1 MLKDLKMGFQLMKYG
16 YKIKMNVI
24 MMVVILALGIV
35 AEISSKGTSFI
46 GGFYLMMTGMFAYQL
61 IMSMDISEMVQ
72 SSAAKR
78 KLQVGL
84 PVVAS
89 TVVYLASYTFLLV
102 ERVILI
108 HQNPQS
114 KEELLYTLFTILLI
128 MITVYIFSS
137 ICYKYFVA
145 GFILF
150 LILFIGVDTGA
161 VILWNNGI
169 GAWLCQIGLGW
180 LAVLGYAVVLLGGGI
195 EYLLGSLLYRK
206 PLSEFAFRG
215 IFKDA
220 K

>member
-35 AEISSKGTSFI
+35 AEISSKGTSFL

-145 GFILF
+145 GMILF

>member
-1 MLKDLKMGFQLMKYG
+1 MLKGLKMGFQLMKYG

-24 MMVVILALGIV
+24 MMIVILAFGIV
-35 AEISSKGTSFI
+35 AEISSKGTSFL

-150 LILFIGVDTGA
+150 LILFIAVDTGA

>member
-16 YKIKMNVI
+16 YRIKMNVI
-24 MMVVILALGIV
+24 FMLVILVIGIIV
-35 AEISSKGTSFI
+35 EITSEGTSFL
-46 GGFYLMMTGMFAYQL
+46 GGFYLMLTGMFAYQL

-72 SSAAKR
+72 TSAMKR
-78 KLQVGL
+78 RLQVEL

-89 TVVYLASYTFLLV
+89 TVVYLAAYTFLLV

-108 HQNPQS
+108 YQNPQG
-114 KEELLYTLFTILLI
+114 KEEALYTLFTIVLMMVTI
-128 MITVYIFSS
+128 YIFTA

>member
-1 MLKDLKMGFQLMKYG
+1 MLKGLKMGFQLMKYG

-24 MMVVILALGIV
+24 MMIVILAFGIV
-35 AEISSKGTSFI
+35 AEISSKGTSFL

-169 GAWLCQIGLGW
+169 GVWLCQIGLGW

>member
-1 MLKDLKMGFQLMKYG
+1 MGFQLMKYG

-24 MMVVILALGIV
+24 MMIVILAFGIV
-35 AEISSKGTSFI
+35 AEISSKGTSFL

-180 LAVLGYAVVLLGGGI
+180 LAVLGYAVVLLGGGL

>member
-24 MMVVILALGIV
+24 MMVVILAFGIV
-35 AEISSKGTSFI
+35 AEISSKGTSFL

-108 HQNPQS
+108 YQNPQS

-180 LAVLGYAVVLLGGGI
+180 LAMLGYAVVLLGGGI

>member
-1 MLKDLKMGFQLMKYG
+1 MGFQLMKYG

-24 MMVVILALGIV
+24 MMVVILAFGIV
-35 AEISSKGTSFI
+35 AEISSKGTSFL

-114 KEELLYTLFTILLI
+114 KDELLYTLFTILLI

>member
-1 MLKDLKMGFQLMKYG
+1 MGFQLMKYG

-24 MMVVILALGIV
+24 MMIVILAFGIV
-35 AEISSKGTSFI
+35 AEISSKGTSFL

-108 HQNPQS
+108 YQNPQS

-150 LILFIGVDTGA
+150 LILFIAVDTGA

-206 PLSEFAFRG
+206 PLSEFAFQG

>member
-1 MLKDLKMGFQLMKYG
+1 MKYG

-24 MMVVILALGIV
+24 MMIVILAFGIV
-35 AEISSKGTSFI
+35 AEISSKGTSFL

-150 LILFIGVDTGA
+150 LILFIAVDTGA

-206 PLSEFAFRG
+206 PLSEFAFQG

>member
-1 MLKDLKMGFQLMKYG
+1 MLKGLKMGFQLMKYG

-24 MMVVILALGIV
+24 MMIVILAFGIV
-35 AEISSKGTSFI
+35 AEISSKGTSFL

-114 KEELLYTLFTILLI
+114 KEELLYTLFIILLI

-180 LAVLGYAVVLLGGGI
+180 LTVLGYAVVLLGGGI

>member
-35 AEISSKGTSFI
+35 AEISSKGTSFL

-108 HQNPQS
+108 YQNPQS

-150 LILFIGVDTGA
+150 LILFIAVDTGA

>member
-1 MLKDLKMGFQLMKYG
+1 MKYG

-24 MMVVILALGIV
+24 MMVVILAFGIV
-35 AEISSKGTSFI
+35 AEISSKGTSFL

-114 KEELLYTLFTILLI
+114 KDELLYTLFTILLI

>member
-24 MMVVILALGIV
+24 MMVVILAFGIV
-35 AEISSKGTSFI
+35 AEISSKGTSFL

-114 KEELLYTLFTILLI
+114 KDELLYTLFTILLI

>member
-16 YKIKMNVI
+16 YRIKMNVI
-24 MMVVILALGIV
+24 FMLVILVIGIIV
-35 AEISSKGTSFI
+35 EITSEGTSFL

-72 SSAAKR
+72 TSAMKR
-78 KLQVGL
+78 RLQVEL

-89 TVVYLASYTFLLV
+89 TVVYLAAYTFLLV

-108 HQNPQS
+108 YQNPQG
-114 KEELLYTLFTILLI
+114 KEEALYTLFTIVLMMVTI
-128 MITVYIFSS
+128 YIFTA

-150 LILFIGVDTGA
+150 LISFIGVDTGA

>member
-1 MLKDLKMGFQLMKYG
+1 MGFQLMKYG

-24 MMVVILALGIV
+24 MMIVILAFGIV
-35 AEISSKGTSFI
+35 AEISSKGTSFL

-206 PLSEFAFRG
+206 SLRMQNKNRLCKEFT
-215 IFKDA
+215 KS
-220 K
+220 

>member
-1 MLKDLKMGFQLMKYG
+1 MLKGLKMGFQLMKYG

-24 MMVVILALGIV
+24 MMIVILALGIV
-35 AEISSKGTSFI
+35 AEITSEGTSFL

>member
-1 MLKDLKMGFQLMKYG
+1 MGFQLMKYG

-35 AEISSKGTSFI
+35 AEISSKGTSFL

-169 GAWLCQIGLGW
+169 GAWRCQIGLGW
-180 LAVLGYAVVLLGGGI
+180 LAGFGYAVVLLGSGI

>member
-1 MLKDLKMGFQLMKYG
+1 MGFQLMKYG
-16 YKIKMNVI
+16 YRIKMNVI
-24 MMVVILALGIV
+24 FMLVILVIGIIV
-35 AEISSKGTSFI
+35 EITSEGTSFL
-46 GGFYLMMTGMFAYQL
+46 GGFYLMLTGMFAYQL

-72 SSAAKR
+72 TSAMKR
-78 KLQVGL
+78 RLQVEL

-89 TVVYLASYTFLLV
+89 TVVYLAAYTFLLV

-108 HQNPQS
+108 YQNPQG
-114 KEELLYTLFTILLI
+114 KEEALYTLFTIVLMMVTI
-128 MITVYIFSS
+128 YIFTA

>member
-24 MMVVILALGIV
+24 MMVVILAFGIV
-35 AEISSKGTSFI
+35 AEISSKGTSFL

-150 LILFIGVDTGA
+150 LISFIGVDTGA

>member
-24 MMVVILALGIV
+24 MMVVILAFGIV
-35 AEISSKGTSFI
+35 AEISSKGTSFL

-114 KEELLYTLFTILLI
+114 REELLYTLFTILLI

>member
-1 MLKDLKMGFQLMKYG
+1 MKYG
-16 YKIKMNVI
+16 YRIKMNVI
-24 MMVVILALGIV
+24 FMLVILVIGIIV
-35 AEISSKGTSFI
+35 EITSEGTSFL
-46 GGFYLMMTGMFAYQL
+46 GGFYLMLTGMFAYQL

-72 SSAAKR
+72 TSAMKR
-78 KLQVGL
+78 RLQVEL

-89 TVVYLASYTFLLV
+89 TVVYLAAYTFLLV

-108 HQNPQS
+108 YQNPQG
-114 KEELLYTLFTILLI
+114 KEEALYTLFTIVLMMVTI
-128 MITVYIFSS
+128 YIFTA

-180 LAVLGYAVVLLGGGI
+180 LAVLGYAVVLLGGGL
-195 EYLLGSLLYRK
+195 EYLIGDILYRK

>member
-1 MLKDLKMGFQLMKYG
+1 
-16 YKIKMNVI
+16 

-35 AEISSKGTSFI
+35 AEISSKGTSFL

-108 HQNPQS
+108 YQNPQS

-150 LILFIGVDTGA
+150 LILFIAVDTGA

>member
-1 MLKDLKMGFQLMKYG
+1 MLKNLKMGFQLMKYG

-35 AEISSKGTSFI
+35 AEISSKGTSFL

-145 GFILF
+145 GMILF

>member
-1 MLKDLKMGFQLMKYG
+1 ML
-16 YKIKMNVI
+16 
-24 MMVVILALGIV
+24 
-35 AEISSKGTSFI
+35 
-46 GGFYLMMTGMFAYQL
+46 TGMFAYQL

-72 SSAAKR
+72 TSAMKR
-78 KLQVGL
+78 RLQVEL

-89 TVVYLASYTFLLV
+89 TVVYLAAYTFLLV

-108 HQNPQS
+108 YQNPQG
-114 KEELLYTLFTILLI
+114 KEEALYTLFTIVLMMVTI
-128 MITVYIFSS
+128 YIFTA

>member
-35 AEISSKGTSFI
+35 AEISSKGTSFL

>member
-1 MLKDLKMGFQLMKYG
+1 MGFQLMKYG

-24 MMVVILALGIV
+24 MMIVILALGIV
-35 AEISSKGTSFI
+35 AEITSEGTSFL

>member
-1 MLKDLKMGFQLMKYG
+1 MGFRLMKYG
-16 YKIKMNVI
+16 YRIKMNVI
-24 MMVVILALGIV
+24 FMLVILVVGIIV
-35 AEISSKGTSFI
+35 EITSEGTSFL
-46 GGFYLMMTGMFAYQL
+46 GGFYLMLTGMFAYQL

-114 KEELLYTLFTILLI
+114 KEELLYTLFIILLI

>member
-1 MLKDLKMGFQLMKYG
+1 MLKGLKMGFQLMKYG

-24 MMVVILALGIV
+24 MMIVILAFGIV
-35 AEISSKGTSFI
+35 AEISSKGTSFL

>member
-24 MMVVILALGIV
+24 MMFVILAFGIV
-35 AEISSKGTSFI
+35 AEISSKGTSFL

-137 ICYKYFVA
+137 ISYKYFVA
-145 GFILF
+145 GFISF

>member
-1 MLKDLKMGFQLMKYG
+1 MGFQLMKYG

-35 AEISSKGTSFI
+35 AEISSKGTSFL

-145 GFILF
+145 GMILF

>member
-1 MLKDLKMGFQLMKYG
+1 MKYG
-16 YKIKMNVI
+16 YRIKMNVI
-24 MMVVILALGIV
+24 FMLVILAVGIV
-35 AEISSKGTSFI
+35 VEITSEGTSFL
-46 GGFYLMMTGMFAYQL
+46 GGFYLMLTGMFAYQM
-61 IMSMDISEMVQ
+61 IISMDISEMVQ
-72 SSAAKR
+72 TSAMKR
-78 KLQVGL
+78 GLQVDL

-89 TVVYLASYTFLLV
+89 TVVYLAFYTFLLV

-108 HQNPQS
+108 HQNPQA
-114 KEELLYTLFTILLI
+114 KEEALYTLFAIVLMMVAIYVFTA
-128 MITVYIFSS
+128 

-180 LAVLGYAVVLLGGGI
+180 LAVLGYAVVLLGGGL

>member
-1 MLKDLKMGFQLMKYG
+1 MLKGLKMGFRLMKYG

-24 MMVVILALGIV
+24 MMIVILALGIV
-35 AEISSKGTSFI
+35 AEITSEGTSFL

>member
-1 MLKDLKMGFQLMKYG
+1 MGFRLMKYG
-16 YKIKMNVI
+16 YRIKMNVI
-24 MMVVILALGIV
+24 FMLVILALGIV
-35 AEISSKGTSFI
+35 AEITSEGTSFL

>member
-1 MLKDLKMGFQLMKYG
+1 MKYG

-24 MMVVILALGIV
+24 MMVVILAFGIV
-35 AEISSKGTSFI
+35 AEISSKGTSFL

-114 KEELLYTLFTILLI
+114 REELLYTLFTILLI

>member
-24 MMVVILALGIV
+24 MMVVILAFGIV
-35 AEISSKGTSFI
+35 AEISSKGTSFL

-72 SSAAKR
+72 SSAVKR

-108 HQNPQS
+108 YQNPQS

-150 LILFIGVDTGA
+150 LILFIAVDTGA

>member
-24 MMVVILALGIV
+24 MMVVILAFGIV
-35 AEISSKGTSFI
+35 AEISSKGTSFL

-72 SSAAKR
+72 TSAMKR
-78 KLQVGL
+78 RLQVEL

-89 TVVYLASYTFLLV
+89 TVVYLAAYTFLLV

-108 HQNPQS
+108 YQNPQG
-114 KEELLYTLFTILLI
+114 KEEALYTLFTIVLMMVTI
-128 MITVYIFSS
+128 YIFTA

>member
-1 MLKDLKMGFQLMKYG
+1 MLKGLKMGFQLMKYG

-24 MMVVILALGIV
+24 MMIVILAFGIV
-35 AEISSKGTSFI
+35 AEISSKGTSFL

-150 LILFIGVDTGA
+150 LILFIAVDTGA

-206 PLSEFAFRG
+206 PLSEFAFQG

>member
-1 MLKDLKMGFQLMKYG
+1 MGFQLMKYG

-24 MMVVILALGIV
+24 MMIVILAFGIV
-35 AEISSKGTSFI
+35 AEISSKGTSFL

-195 EYLLGSLLYRK
+195 EYLLGSLLYRQ

>member
-1 MLKDLKMGFQLMKYG
+1 MGFQLMKYG

-24 MMVVILALGIV
+24 MMIVILAFGIV
-35 AEISSKGTSFI
+35 AEISSKGTSFL

-150 LILFIGVDTGA
+150 LILFIAVDTGA

-180 LAVLGYAVVLLGGGI
+180 LAVLGYAVVLLGGGL